1 MSRSAARARAGQDRT
16 SLYSEIT
23 NKIIAELEA
32 GRVPWVQPWGTAAAK
47 ASLAMPKNAATQRR
61 YSGVNVLILWGAVV
75 ERGFAGQSWLTFRQA
90 LSLGANVRK
99 GEHGTTVV
107 YADRFIPDDERK
119 RAERDGEE
127 PGAIPFLKRFT
138 VFNTDQCE
146 NLPDGLITAP
156 PPVSEGLILP
166 QADALI
172 AATGADFR
180 VGGDR
185 AFYSPA
191 QDYVQVPRPDA
202 YFEPINWH
210 RTALHE
216 LGHWVGHPSRLAR
229 DLTGAFGSA
238 LYAKEEL
245 VAEMTSAFVC
255 ASLGIVPTVRH
266 ADYIGSWLE
275 VLREDDRAIVR
286 AASAASKAADY
297 LLAFRPNASEP
308 RYRRPT
314 SWRWRDT
321 LPPLAWVSAD
331 EDTPGKPTALV
342 SAPCPAR
349 EKCLAAGAITRIRK
363 AGNLQRRKCSTPG
376 AGRAGPAAARHR
388 LGPRARGR
396 RAIP

>member
-23 NKIIAELEA
+23 NKIIVELEA

-90 LSLGANVRK
+90 LGLGGNVRK
-99 GEHGTTVV
+99 GECGTTVV

-119 RAERDGEE
+119 RAERDGDE

-138 VFNTDQCE
+138 VFNTDQRE
-146 NLPDGLITAP
+146 NLSDGLITAP

-166 QADALI
+166 QAEALI

-180 VGGDR
+180 MGGDR

-191 QDYVQVPRPDA
+191 HDYIQVPRPDA

-216 LGHWVGHPSRLAR
+216 LGHRVGHPSRLAR

-245 VAEMTSAFVC
+245 VAEMTSSFVC

-297 LLAFRPNASEP
+297 LLAFRPDPSEP
-308 RYRRPT
+308 V
-314 SWRWRDT
+314 D
-321 LPPLAWVSAD
+321 AIQAAD
-331 EDTPGKPTALV
+331 ELEMA
-342 SAPCPAR
+342 
-349 EKCLAAGAITRIRK
+349 
-363 AGNLQRRKCSTPG
+363 
-376 AGRAGPAAARHR
+376 
-388 LGPRARGR
+388 
-396 RAIP
+396 